1 MPMHTIRLRFSLM
14 AVSWVLALAL
24 LSLFHDAASS
34 RGAEASGD
42 AFSVLSAEL
51 DGPITPAA
59 EDHLGAI
66 LAQAESIGA
75 SAVLLRLDTPGG
87 LISSMRT
94 MLKSLLASPV
104 PVVVWVGPSGAQ
116 AASAG
121 VFLVAASH
129 AAAMAP
135 QTTIG
140 AASPVSMGGGDMG
153 DTMRAKVKNDI
164 MSLVRSMAASRGRN
178 VRWYERSVEEAL
190 SVNAAEAVMD
200 NVVEYLANDKR
211 DLFDQVARR
220 GIPFGGAV
228 IRFAPENVVFIDY
241 EPGMRHKLLS
251 WLLDPQI
258 AYLLLLGGMVGLFF
272 EFSTPGAVFPGVFG
286 GLCLILG
293 LYAMSVLPTNA
304 AGMLLI
310 VFALVLLIL
319 EVYVTSFGMLGV
331 GAMVALFIGS
341 TILFDPAQGMA
352 GLPMSLILST
362 IIPIAA
368 ILGACL
374 FVITRAQR
382 ARPVSGAQAMVGETA
397 IVRSWSG
404 DSGNVFIRGE
414 QWKAE
419 GTGPMALGSRV
430 RIVDVNG
437 LTLLVEAEPI
447 AESDARPEAG
457 P

>member
-1 MPMHTIRLRFSLM
+1 MTNHTTRFRSSLGT
-14 AVSWVLALAL
+14 AFWGCVLAAVFLCLGPVRGLSAETSAGGFHVLA
-24 LSLFHDAASS
+24 
-34 RGAEASGD
+34 
-42 AFSVLSAEL
+42 AEL

-59 EDHLGAI
+59 EDHLAAV
-66 LAQAESIGA
+66 LAQADTMEA
-75 SAVLLRLDTPGG
+75 DAVLLRLDTPGG
-87 LISSMRT
+87 LISSMRV
-94 MLKSLLASPV
+94 MLKSLLSSPL

-121 VFLVAASH
+121 VFLVAASNV
-129 AAAMAP
+129 AAMAP

-140 AASPVSMGGGDMG
+140 AASPVNMGGGDMG

-178 VRWYERSVEEAL
+178 VRWYERSVDEAL

-200 NVVEYLANDKR
+200 NVVEFLAPDRK

-220 GIPFGGAV
+220 GIPFGGSV
-228 IRFAPENVVFIDY
+228 IRFDAENVVFTDY
-241 EPGMRHKLLS
+241 EPGMRHRFLS

-272 EFSTPGAVFPGVFG
+272 EFSTPGAIFPGVFG

-304 AGMLLI
+304 AGILLI
-310 VFALVLLIL
+310 IFALVLLIL

-341 TILFDPAQGMA
+341 TILFDPSQGMA
-352 GLPMSLILST
+352 GLPLSLILST
-362 IIPIAA
+362 IVPIAA
-368 ILGACL
+368 ILGGCL
-374 FVITRAQR
+374 VVITRAQR
-382 ARPVSGAQAMVGETA
+382 SKPVSGAQAMVGEIA
-397 IVRSWSG
+397 LVRAWSAG
-404 DSGNVFIRGE
+404 AGTVFIRGE

-419 GTGPMALGSRV
+419 SKMPMDQVRRV
-430 RIVDVNG
+430 RIVGVQG
-437 LTLLVEAEPI
+437 LTLMVEP
-447 AESDARPEAG
+447 ESTSGSVEQL
-457 P
+457 

>member
-1 MPMHTIRLRFSLM
+1 MTNHTTRFRSSLGT
-14 AVSWVLALAL
+14 AFWGCVLAAVFLCLGPVRGLSAETSAGGFHVLA
-24 LSLFHDAASS
+24 
-34 RGAEASGD
+34 
-42 AFSVLSAEL
+42 AEL

-59 EDHLGAI
+59 EDHLAAV
-66 LAQAESIGA
+66 LAQADTMEA
-75 SAVLLRLDTPGG
+75 DAVLLRLDTPGG
-87 LISSMRT
+87 LISSMRV
-94 MLKSLLASPV
+94 MLKSLLSSPL

-121 VFLVAASH
+121 VFLVAASNV
-129 AAAMAP
+129 AAMAP

-140 AASPVSMGGGDMG
+140 AASPVNMGGGDMG

-178 VRWYERSVEEAL
+178 VHWYERSVDEAL

-200 NVVEYLANDKR
+200 NVVEFLAPDRK

-220 GIPFGGAV
+220 GIPFGGSV
-228 IRFAPENVVFIDY
+228 IRFDAENVVFTDY
-241 EPGMRHKLLS
+241 EPGMRHRFLS

-272 EFSTPGAVFPGVFG
+272 EFSTPGAIFPGVFG

-304 AGMLLI
+304 AGILLI
-310 VFALVLLIL
+310 IFALVLLIL

-341 TILFDPAQGMA
+341 TILFDPSQGMA
-352 GLPMSLILST
+352 GLPLSLILST
-362 IIPIAA
+362 IVPIAA
-368 ILGACL
+368 ILGGCL
-374 FVITRAQR
+374 VVITRAQR
-382 ARPVSGAQAMVGETA
+382 SKPVSGAQAMVGEIA
-397 IVRSWSG
+397 LVRAWSAG
-404 DSGNVFIRGE
+404 AGTVFIRGE

-419 GTGPMALGSRV
+419 SEMPMDQVRRV
-430 RIVDVNG
+430 RIVGVEG
-437 LTLLVEAEPI
+437 LTLMVEP
-447 AESDARPEAG
+447 ESTSGSVEQL
-457 P
+457 

>member
-1 MPMHTIRLRFSLM
+1 MSDQTTHFRSSL
-14 AVSWVLALAL
+14 ATAFWGCVLAAVFLCLCPVRGVSAETSADGFHVLA
-24 LSLFHDAASS
+24 
-34 RGAEASGD
+34 
-42 AFSVLSAEL
+42 AEL

-59 EDHLGAI
+59 EDHLAAV
-66 LAQAESIGA
+66 LAQADTMGA
-75 SAVLLRLDTPGG
+75 DAVLLRLDTPGG
-87 LISSMRT
+87 LISSMRV
-94 MLKSLLASPV
+94 MLKSLLSSPL

-121 VFLVAASH
+121 VFLVAASNV
-129 AAAMAP
+129 AAMAP

-140 AASPVSMGGGDMG
+140 AASPVNMGGGDMG

-178 VRWYERSVEEAL
+178 VRWYERSVDEAL

-200 NVVEYLANDKR
+200 NVVEFLASDRK

-220 GIPFGGAV
+220 GISFGGSV
-228 IRFAPENVVFIDY
+228 IRFDAENVVFTDY
-241 EPGMRHKLLS
+241 EPGMRHRFLS

-272 EFSTPGAVFPGVFG
+272 EFSTPGAIFPGVFG

-304 AGMLLI
+304 AGILLI
-310 VFALVLLIL
+310 IFALVLLIL

-341 TILFDPAQGMA
+341 TILFDPSQGMA
-352 GLPMSLILST
+352 GLPLSLILST
-362 IIPIAA
+362 IVPIAA
-368 ILGACL
+368 ILGGCL
-374 FVITRAQR
+374 VVITRAQR
-382 ARPVSGAQAMVGETA
+382 SKPVSGAQAMVGEIA
-397 IVRSWSG
+397 LVKAWSAG
-404 DSGNVFIRGE
+404 AGTVFIRGE

-419 GTGPMALGSRV
+419 SDMPMDQVRRV
-430 RIVDVNG
+430 RIVGVQG
-437 LTLLVEAEPI
+437 LTLMVEP
-447 AESDARPEAG
+447 ESTAG
-457 P
+457 SVEQL

>member
-1 MPMHTIRLRFSLM
+1 MPKKTTHFRFSL
-14 AVSWVLALAL
+14 ATALWACVLAAAFICHAPAHAL
-24 LSLFHDAASS
+24 S
-34 RGAEASGD
+34 AEASDD
-42 AFSVLSAEL
+42 AFNVLAAEL

-59 EDHLGAI
+59 EDHLAAV
-66 LAQAESIGA
+66 LAQAEAINA
-75 SAVLLRLDTPGG
+75 NAVLLRIDTPGG
-87 LISSMRT
+87 LISSMRA
-94 MLKSLLASPV
+94 MLKSMFSSRI

-121 VFLVAASH
+121 VFLVAASNV
-129 AAAMAP
+129 AAMAP

-140 AASPVSMGGGDMG
+140 AASPVNMGGGDMG

-178 VRWYERSVEEAL
+178 VRWYERSVDEAL

-200 NVVEYLANDKR
+200 NVVEFLAADRN
-211 DLFDQVARR
+211 DLFDQVAKR

-228 IRFAPENVVFIDY
+228 IRFDPENVVFVDY
-241 EPGMRHKLLS
+241 EPGMRHRLLS

-304 AGMLLI
+304 AGILLI
-310 VFALVLLIL
+310 IFALVLLIL
-319 EVYVTSFGMLGV
+319 EVYVTSFGMLGL
-331 GAMVALFIGS
+331 GALVALFIGS
-341 TILFDPAQGMA
+341 TILFDPSQGMA
-352 GLPMSLILST
+352 GLPLSLIFST
-362 IIPIAA
+362 IAPVAG
-368 ILGACL
+368 ILGGCL

-382 ARPVSGAQAMVGETA
+382 SKPVSGAQAMIGEVA
-397 IVRSWSG
+397 LVRSWSEG
-404 DSGNVFIRGE
+404 AGIVFIRGE

-419 GTGPMALGSRV
+419 SDQPMDKVSRV
-430 RIVDVNG
+430 RIIDVKG
-437 LTLLVEAEPI
+437 LTLMVEPGSEPDRG
-447 AESDARPEAG
+447 E
-457 P
+457 